1 MTKWIDFAEKDSCLK
16 FIEQLNWIT
25 KNQVSDLANVWY
37 DAERYFL
44 ARRKLEELLKM
55 QDTLKNDI
63 QELESDLADTKKETT
78 KPSGFTSDY
87 IRTTNYLI
95 RQMRH
100 AETEIAATISY
111 LSEIPNC
118 AVPDWFIEFLK
129 SVIYNSDSL
138 EVKKSDE
145 WQPIIEPSK
154 ASWWKRK

>member
-1 MTKWIDFAEKDSCLK
+1 MTKWIEFAEKDSSMK

-55 QDTLKNDI
+55 QEALKNDI
-63 QELESDLADTKKETT
+63 QELERDLADTKKEKT

-87 IRTTNYLI
+87 MRTTNYLI

-118 AVPDWFIEFLK
+118 AVPDWFIEFIK
-129 SVIYNSDSL
+129 NVIYHSDSL

-154 ASWWKRK
+154 ASWWKKK